1 MKSLSDKLQGNP
13 LLWKSALFVYGFR
26 KFNSETIIY
35 SAKKS
40 NFEAFQKNSKKF
52 DLVFDAQC
60 LQTSTRQRGIGTYS
74 LSLVAAIC
82 QNNPNDNF
90 AAVLATV
97 AEAEDLN
104 LAYESLTNLNCHNLE
119 IIVFDPFETHQS
131 LKLQEA
137 QTRIKLFLESIC
149 SGAVLCLSNFEK
161 VTSAIPIPKSDKYR
175 QVGILYD
182 LIPLQFPD
190 LLLMSKK
197 QKTAY
202 DWALNNLKAFDL
214 LLSISEETKKN
225 WFRYVDSQTK
235 VEVIQGG
242 GFPKQSNNHKDF
254 SERSGVL
261 CVGAEQP
268 HKNIERLISAYSLLP
283 IEIQRQNGL
292 TILGIRSTGARKRL
306 LKRARA
312 TTGNVQI
319 PEYLETKD
327 LFCMYEDARLL
338 VMPSIV
344 EGLSLPILEAW
355 SFGLVAVGGFNT
367 VAQELIA
374 AEFLLFDPY
383 DDISMSRK
391 IAEYLT
397 SNDSWTEAQVH
408 SLLQSQV
415 FTWESTSMLA
425 RNAIKGITHV

>member
-1 MKSLSDKLQGNP
+1 M
-13 LLWKSALFVYGFR
+13 LWKLALMVYGIR
-26 KFNSETIIY
+26 KFHSETIVY
-35 SAKKS
+35 SAKTS
-40 NFEAFQKNSKKF
+40 NFEAFQMNSKKF

-82 QNNPNDNF
+82 QNSPNDNF
-90 AAVLATV
+90 AAVLTTV
-97 AEAEDLN
+97 VEAEDLN
-104 LAYESLTNLNCHNLE
+104 LAYESLANLNCCNLE
-119 IIVFDPFETHQS
+119 IIVFNPFETHQS
-131 LKLQEA
+131 LKLPEA
-137 QTRIKLFLESIC
+137 QTRIKLFLDSIC

-161 VTSAIPIPKSDKYR
+161 VKSAIPIPKSDKYR

-182 LIPLQFPD
+182 LIPLQYPD
-190 LLLMSKK
+190 SLLVSKK

-214 LLSISEETKKN
+214 LLSISEETKKY
-225 WFRYVDSQTK
+225 WFRYVNSQAK
-235 VEVIQGG
+235 VEVIHGG
-242 GFPKQSNNHKDF
+242 GIPIQSNKHKNF
-254 SERSGVL
+254 FERSGVV

-283 IEIQRQNGL
+283 VEIQRQNGL

-312 TTGNVQI
+312 ATGNVQI

-367 VAQELIA
+367 VAQEVIA

-383 DDISMSRK
+383 NDISMSRK
-391 IAEYLT
+391 IAEYLS

-408 SLLQSQV
+408 SLLRSKV
-415 FTWESTSMLA
+415 FTWEFTSILA
-425 RNAIKGITHV
+425 RNAIEGITHV